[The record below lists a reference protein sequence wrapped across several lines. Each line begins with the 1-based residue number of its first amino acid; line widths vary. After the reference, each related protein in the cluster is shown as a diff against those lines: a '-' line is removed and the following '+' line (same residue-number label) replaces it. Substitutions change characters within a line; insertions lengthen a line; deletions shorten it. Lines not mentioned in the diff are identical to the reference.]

1 MVLVMMAMVY
11 LSIFKDV
18 LKETVL
24 QDSVSSYY
32 FVRMYNY
39 YVYFGTGGY
48 SVYLSVRN
56 L

>member
-32 FVRMYNY
+32 FVRTCMYIMRILGLEGIQY
-39 YVYFGTGGY
+39 T
-48 SVYLSVRN
+48 
-56 L
+56 